1 MISSKQK
8 RIDELEASLEQAR
21 LAIHDLEAKCLEA
34 QDLANSS
41 AIEAKALRNQL
52 ANTMNTG
59 DIDALRA
66 QLSTAK
72 STAEQQRR
80 DIDGLQ
86 QALSKATHAR
96 HNSEAGFKRL
106 KRKITRLEK
115 LVESSVCNSKST
127 NHTKQSRGVT

>member
-21 LAIHDLEAKCLEA
+21 LALHDLEAKCLEA

-41 AIEAKALRNQL
+41 ALEAKALRNQL
-52 ANTMNTG
+52 ANTTNT
-59 DIDALRA
+59 DDVDFLQA
-66 QLSTAK
+66 QLSAAR
-72 STAEQQRR
+72 STAEQQRQ

-106 KRKITRLEK
+106 KKKIARLEK
-115 LVESSVCNSKST
+115 LVES
-127 NHTKQSRGVT
+127 